1 MHGNPRRIAKETINS
16 DSTFLHQ
23 LQIWKANQMSLAYT
37 KGQQTQ
43 LHMAMQ
49 PGQVVLANQF
59 NSIMP
64 GFVAQLN
71 GQLMTQRYHYA
82 TIFVDQFS
90 KLSFVFLQKWLMSA
104 ETVLAK
110 QAFECFARDLGVKI
124 LHYHANNGRFADNG
138 FIKACKDNNQGL
150 SYCGIN
156 EHFQNGVAEKW
167 IRGLQ
172 EQSRTMLLFTV
183 HSWPQMLSMA
193 LWPYSL

>member
-1 MHGNPRRIAKETINS
+1 MVTQGELPRKLSTVIPPFCTTCKYGNRTKCPW
-16 DSTFLHQ
+16 H
-23 LQIWKANQMSLAYT
+23 T
-37 KGQQTQ
+37 KGQQTH

-49 PGQVVLANQF
+49 PGQVVLANQLK
-59 NSIMP
+59 SMMP

-124 LHYHANNGRFADNG
+124 LHYPANNGRFADNG

-156 EHFQNGVAEKW
+156 
-167 IRGLQ
+167 
-172 EQSRTMLLFTV
+172 
-183 HSWPQMLSMA
+183 
-193 LWPYSL
+193 